1 MYEIEATGGSAP
13 LLRTATVK
21 GMTMVQTFE
30 STGEAQYI
38 SSELQ
43 LTFVDMNDDIANP
56 LNVDTDMAAQDTT
69 LELDDAGHD
78 VTGGRQLETAEQQIK
93 VANTLFGVLADR
105 LENTDLNFDRPYD
118 SSVADIIQVM
128 GRMDFQSL
136 QRLYNEIDIG
146 TSYRQ
151 ETIQNVF
158 HEIVPRIGTRP
169 SVLLTRDLIMEDRV
183 KPTTAIQLLISLPF
197 HIAELSHELVM
208 DCEILL
214 SLSKWRGNTLASV
227 Q

>member
-1 MYEIEATGGSAP
+1 MRS
-13 LLRTATVK
+13 ATVK

-38 SSELQ
+38 SSELR
-43 LTFVDMNDDIANP
+43 LTLVNLNDIANP
-56 LNVDTDMAAQDTT
+56 LNVDTDMAANDTT
-69 LELDDAGHD
+69 LELDDTGRD
-78 VTGGRQLETAEQQIK
+78 VSGGRQLETAEQQIK

-105 LENTDLNFDRPYD
+105 LENTHLNFDVPYD

-128 GRMDFQSL
+128 GRMDFESL

-169 SVLLTRDLIMEDRV
+169 SVQLTRNLIMEDRV

-197 HIAELSHELVM
+197 HIAELSHDLVL
-208 DCEILL
+208 DCEALL
-214 SLSKWRGNTLASV
+214 SLSKYDGG
-227 Q
+227 